1 MLICESKNS
10 SVQCFIGMLKDYMK
24 SNVITLFV
32 SEITFNF
39 AVLEM
44 SVKALHIC
52 GYTFRKPLFKYCYQ
66 CGRSVGV
73 VLSAC
78 SRCQEVFYCSK
89 SCKMKAW
96 DKIHKDECIRV
107 PGR

>member
-39 AVLEM
+39 AVLEI
-44 SVKALHIC
+44 L
-52 GYTFRKPLFKYCYQ
+52 
-66 CGRSVGV
+66 
-73 VLSAC
+73 
-78 SRCQEVFYCSK
+78 
-89 SCKMKAW
+89 
-96 DKIHKDECIRV
+96 
-107 PGR
+107 